1 MSHGQVATPGVG
13 RIAARGAR
21 AVMTG
26 QVVRFL
32 TQLGGLTILSRLL
45 APTDFGLVAMIVAVV
60 GLGEIV
66 RDLGLSSAAIQAQT
80 VTHQQRSNLMW
91 INAAA
96 GVVLGSALWIGA
108 DAIGNLY
115 GNDAVPSIARAIA
128 PVFVLTA
135 LAAQYKADL
144 TRRLAFNA
152 LAMSDMIAP
161 VCGLLA
167 AIVAAMA
174 GAGYWSLVVQQLVMA
189 AVALAVIGIA
199 AGWLPSWPKRGA
211 DMRHFLSF
219 GWNFTGTQ
227 VLGYASRNVDTVV
240 IGNRLGAE
248 VLGVYN
254 RAFQLL
260 MLPLVQI
267 NAPATTVALPIL
279 SKSQDD
285 ARRFAELLIRCQ
297 AVLLNVVFTLIAVCF
312 AFAPLGVAVVLGDS
326 WDGVVPLFRL
336 LCLAG
341 VFQAAG
347 YVTYWGFLALGLTAS
362 HLRFTLVTR
371 PLLIALV
378 LLGSIWG
385 VSGVAA
391 SYGVGVALIWPA
403 GLWWLRKREEIPV
416 RALFVGCLKPLAVY
430 GAAGVGAAVVGMVLA
445 PGGLVISTLGS
456 ALALVVVLAGAWL
469 WAPSFRRGISESI
482 HFGAQA
488 FRTRAG
494 RS

>member
-1 MSHGQVATPGVG
+1 MSQGQVATPGVG

-26 QVVRFL
+26 QAVRFL
-32 TQLGGLTILSRLL
+32 TQLGGLAILSRLL
-45 APTDFGLVAMIVAVV
+45 APGDFGLVAMIVAVV

-66 RDLGLSSAAIQAQT
+66 RDLGLSSAAIQARS
-80 VTHQQRSNLMW
+80 VTHEQRSNLMW
-91 INAAA
+91 INAAT
-96 GVVLGSALWIGA
+96 GVVLASALWIGA
-108 DAIGNLY
+108 DAVGVLY
-115 GNDAVPSIARAIA
+115 GNDVVPSIARAIA
-128 PVFVLTA
+128 PVFVLNA

-161 VCGLLA
+161 VCGLFAAILA
-167 AIVAAMA
+167 AVS
-174 GAGYWSLVVQQLVMA
+174 GAGYWSLVVQQLVLA
-189 AVALAVIGIA
+189 AVALGVVGVA
-199 AGWLPSWPKRGA
+199 ARWLPSWPRRGA
-211 DMRHFLSF
+211 DMRDFLTF
-219 GWNFTGTQ
+219 GWNFTATQ
-227 VLGYASRNVDTVV
+227 VLGYAGRNVDTVV
-240 IGNRLGAE
+240 IGNRFGAE

-285 ARRFAELLIRCQ
+285 ARRFGELLVRCQ
-297 AVLLNVVFTLIAVCF
+297 AVLLNVVFAVIALCF
-312 AFAPLGVAVVLGDS
+312 AFAPLGVAVVLGER

-341 VFQAAG
+341 VFQAAS
-347 YVTYWGFLALGLTAS
+347 YVTFWGFIALGLTGS

-371 PLLIALV
+371 PLLITFI

-385 VSGVAA
+385 VDGVAA
-391 SYGVGVALIWPA
+391 SYGLGIALIWPA
-403 GLWWLRKREEIPV
+403 GLWWLRKREEIHV
-416 RALFVGCLKPLAVY
+416 RELFVGCLKPFAVY
-430 GAAGVGAAVVGMVLA
+430 GAAGGGSAVVGIVLE
-445 PGGLVISTLGS
+445 PSGLVVSSLGS
-456 ALALVVVLAGAWL
+456 AMALIVVLAGAWR
-469 WAPSFRRGISESI
+469 WVPSFRLGIRESL
-482 HFGAQA
+482 HFAAQA
-488 FRTRAG
+488 FRSRAA

>member
-199 AGWLPSWPKRGA
+199 AGWLPSWPKRA
-211 DMRHFLSF
+211 RIC
-219 GWNFTGTQ
+219 
-227 VLGYASRNVDTVV
+227 V
-240 IGNRLGAE
+240 I
-248 VLGVYN
+248 
-254 RAFQLL
+254 F
-260 MLPLVQI
+260 
-267 NAPATTVALPIL
+267 
-279 SKSQDD
+279 
-285 ARRFAELLIRCQ
+285 
-297 AVLLNVVFTLIAVCF
+297 
-312 AFAPLGVAVVLGDS
+312 
-326 WDGVVPLFRL
+326 
-336 LCLAG
+336 
-341 VFQAAG
+341 
-347 YVTYWGFLALGLTAS
+347 
-362 HLRFTLVTR
+362 
-371 PLLIALV
+371 
-378 LLGSIWG
+378 
-385 VSGVAA
+385 
-391 SYGVGVALIWPA
+391 
-403 GLWWLRKREEIPV
+403 
-416 RALFVGCLKPLAVY
+416 
-430 GAAGVGAAVVGMVLA
+430 
-445 PGGLVISTLGS
+445 
-456 ALALVVVLAGAWL
+456 
-469 WAPSFRRGISESI
+469 
-482 HFGAQA
+482 
-488 FRTRAG
+488 
-494 RS
+494 